1 MEDILEYTKQLRELF
16 ADYIPNDRTSIS
28 NITPRIMYFDV
39 INNLELAVKKS
50 INSEK

>member
-16 ADYIPNDRTSIS
+16 ADYIPNDRMSIS